1 MTAQEQMKK
10 ILDELMGTSR
20 DGKFKSRQKM
30 HFNNAYFSICLGC
43 WNFEFYENTRVPGD
57 YKVRKT
63 KERDSFGINEY
74 ILQILQ

>member
-1 MTAQEQMKK
+1 MVSLNRAKK
-10 ILDELMGTSR
+10 S
-20 DGKFKSRQKM
+20 

-74 ILQILQ
+74 IFTNFAINKWGTKVYFKQKIANH